1 MIFTY
6 SSSNLFIRKQY
17 ITPFSFC
24 KRDIFHSRGLL
35 FSFDWSI
42 TRSLCFVNDLVMFF
56 QYRLVF
62 QRKRCEN
69 RKLRHNAL
77 KKATYGCESCYRRM
91 VDFLYRASYNR
102 NVISLIRR

>member
-42 TRSLCFVNDLVMFF
+42 TRSLCLVNDLVTFF
-56 QYRLVF
+56 SISTSISK
-62 QRKRCEN
+62 RKRCEN

-77 KKATYGCESCYRRM
+77 KKSNLRLRKLLPADG
-91 VDFLYRASYNR
+91 
-102 NVISLIRR
+102 

>member
-42 TRSLCFVNDLVMFF
+42 TRCLCLVNDLVTFF

-77 KKATYGCESCYRRM
+77 KKSNLRLRKLLPADG
-91 VDFLYRASYNR
+91 
-102 NVISLIRR
+102 

>member
-35 FSFDWSI
+35 FSFDW
-42 TRSLCFVNDLVMFF
+42 V
-56 QYRLVF
+56 
-62 QRKRCEN
+62 
-69 RKLRHNAL
+69 
-77 KKATYGCESCYRRM
+77 
-91 VDFLYRASYNR
+91 
-102 NVISLIRR
+102 

>member
-42 TRSLCFVNDLVMFF
+42 TRSLCFVNDLVPFF
-56 QYRLVF
+56 SISTSISKKTLRKSQTSS
-62 QRKRCEN
+62 QRP
-69 RKLRHNAL
+69 
-77 KKATYGCESCYRRM
+77 KKKQPTVAKVATGGWLIFYTAR
-91 VDFLYRASYNR
+91 
-102 NVISLIRR
+102 VIIAT